1 MQNCLSHIWML
12 CTCQQQS
19 RAVQKCQ
26 KNSNKHC
33 NTHCSRH
40 CNKLRCSAHV
50 MFNAHALLWLVRHAH
65 LYAVATKGAQRQRVQ
80 ARRCRAHTCQTT
92 GTTDRHFTGCLRG
105 QVYFAKES
113 YINSVLL
120 QSRRNGGTC
129 LRYLDKL
136 RDCSTSL
143 LSERPALDGNRKT
156 MSSDAG

>member
-1 MQNCLSHIWML
+1 ML

-19 RAVQKCQ
+19 RAVQKCK
-26 KNSNKHC
+26 KNSNAHC

-50 MFNAHALLWLVRHAH
+50 MFTAHALLWRVRHAH
-65 LYAVATKGAQRQRVQ
+65 LYAVATKGAQRRRVQ
-80 ARRCRAHTCQTT
+80 ARRCRAYRCQTT

-105 QVYFAKES
+105 QVCFSKEP

-120 QSRRNGGTC
+120 QSRPIGGTC

-136 RDCSTSL
+136 HDCSMSL
-143 LSERPALDGNRKT
+143 LSGEASLGRQQKNKVK
-156 MSSDAG
+156 